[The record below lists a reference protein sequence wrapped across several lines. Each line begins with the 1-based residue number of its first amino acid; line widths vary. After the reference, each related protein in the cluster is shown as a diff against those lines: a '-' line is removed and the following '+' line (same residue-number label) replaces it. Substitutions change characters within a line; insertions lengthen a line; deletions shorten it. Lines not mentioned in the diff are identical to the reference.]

1 MTVFWTCFPRAA
13 ALPLIALH
21 PSGTSATTCTGTR
34 AITSR
39 AHNVWQE
46 ALATGP
52 ADPTEAPQESPSAAP
67 AVEVLVGPLHSHKPI
82 VLESQLQCVREHSRL
97 GSVRRK
103 SW

>member
-21 PSGTSATTCTGTR
+21 PSGTSATTCTRTR

-67 AVEVLVGPLHSHKPI
+67 AVEVLICAPRRTTHHTRIAPTRLLTTRKRVGVNRFS
-82 VLESQLQCVREHSRL
+82 
-97 GSVRRK
+97 
-103 SW
+103 